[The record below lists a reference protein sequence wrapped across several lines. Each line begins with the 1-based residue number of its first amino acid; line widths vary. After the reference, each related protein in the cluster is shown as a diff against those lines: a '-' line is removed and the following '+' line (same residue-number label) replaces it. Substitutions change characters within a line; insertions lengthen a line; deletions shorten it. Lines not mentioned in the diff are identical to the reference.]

1 MSSRFKTYFP
11 ATILFTFFL
20 LLYVFTA
27 APGVYDGDSGEIA
40 AAVNTLGLAHP
51 TGFPLYMILGKVFTL
66 LLPVGDIAYRLNILS
81 ALLTAGTLVFFYFTL
96 RNLGRSSPASLAASF
111 VLGLGRNTIWANSGR
126 IGVYALSLFFISI
139 LFFIFSKWKQKP
151 DTRYLYMYGFL
162 WGLSMG
168 THALMIIMG
177 IPFLFMLW
185 QARVF
190 LKSHIPVLI
199 KTAIITI
206 LPGVQY
212 VYLVFAYRRSGII
225 NWGDMSGLD
234 GFFYYVT
241 QRQYAGK
248 FLVNNF
254 SSFLSKAS
262 NLLTSEF
269 TVIFFVVAMIGF
281 FVLYKKNHT
290 FLNLLLLTMI
300 INIVAMLIYGKN
312 QDDLKILFR
321 YLFIADFVLAIA
333 VAYGLDRI
341 TGWMHAVKN
350 RKQIIAVIAI
360 IFLVVQFQYSYAHN
374 NRRNNFLI
382 EDTAHNILKTLE
394 PNSLVLALGD
404 HVVGPLWYL
413 QSVGERKD
421 VAIIST
427 ALLSYDWYVNNVTKM
442 YPDAIDQNLLVTQK
456 GNDRILMLIR
466 KNYPKRPVYSVLFN
480 SLGDNQEFDFV
491 PQGIMFR
498 VVPKGLSDQKKLLTD
513 NRDIWGKYALPN
525 VWTDSY
531 PDQML
536 NDLTVSYAFSLYV
549 AGVEYF
555 KNGFTDYSID
565 FLRKSLNVYPT
576 TNTKESFDFVRALR

>member
-1 MSSRFKTYFP
+1 
-11 ATILFTFFL
+11 
-20 LLYVFTA
+20 
-27 APGVYDGDSGEIA
+27 
-40 AAVNTLGLAHP
+40 
-51 TGFPLYMILGKVFTL
+51 
-66 LLPVGDIAYRLNILS
+66 
-81 ALLTAGTLVFFYFTL
+81 
-96 RNLGRSSPASLAASF
+96 
-111 VLGLGRNTIWANSGR
+111 
-126 IGVYALSLFFISI
+126 
-139 LFFIFSKWKQKP
+139 
-151 DTRYLYMYGFL
+151 
-162 WGLSMG
+162 
-168 THALMIIMG
+168 
-177 IPFLFMLW
+177 
-185 QARVF
+185 
-190 LKSHIPVLI
+190 
-199 KTAIITI
+199 
-206 LPGVQY
+206 
-212 VYLVFAYRRSGII
+212 
-225 NWGDMSGLD
+225 MSGLD

-254 SSFLSKAS
+254 SSFLSRS
-262 NLLTSEF
+262 SSLLTSEF
-269 TVIFFVVAMIGF
+269 TVIFFGVAMIGF
-281 FVLYKKNHT
+281 FTLYKKNRT
-290 FLNLLLLTMI
+290 FLNLLILTMF
-300 INIVAMLIYGKN
+300 INIAVMLIYGKN

-394 PNSLVLALGD
+394 PNSLILALGD

-555 KNGFTDYSID
+555 KNGFTGYSID
-565 FLRKSLNVYPT
+565 FLRKSLDVYPT